1 MPSSW
6 TPRGFT
12 MKTYACSR
20 SRNASR
26 YNTTASSLPISSR
39 RAILAR
45 TLAGSSRHTK
55 TAYRFSSSYE
65 RYTVVGWLT
74 GVPSPGSRWRKSVIT
89 TPRPPSPVSM
99 ERWRGPPSVWRWSR
113 NWSRW
118 GGDETRLIWTMRAGC
133 CAWER
138 GAATTNAPSKRKNL
152 TGTSSDLLQQPG
164 GFAQE
169 HPSPRAP
176 VVLAPL
182 QLTPGET
189 QQRRYP
195 VPDQGVAVQ
204 ERPRPGQKHRCCARR
219 RPRPGRV
226 EQPGSRHRGQEHGG
240 VEFQRSLS
248 KVSPVDHTHSVVLIQ
263 HVPVVQRPVYES
275 WHTVTRLRVGQRLAY
290 RARGGSER
298 GVRGDELG
306 DAPARL
312 AEHVPRAQLLAEG
325 HRQRARALE
334 PARGQL
340 PSTLAL
346 PRLQQ
351 LVRRGSVEPTDDE
364 HPEVLIAD
372 EQGRDPGARAA
383 SQTGRESSI
392 RLGLGRRVRGI
403 GLDDE
408 ATVAGADGNRGSR
421 ARRVTTERQ
430 LDAATVQTE
439 GWDRSRQAQCAARPD
454 PRQSRIVTKVDGGLR
469 RAACG
474 LARPP
479 R

>member
-1 MPSSW
+1 MVSS
-6 TPRGFT
+6 
-12 MKTYACSR
+12 
-20 SRNASR
+20 
-26 YNTTASSLPISSR
+26 
-39 RAILAR
+39 
-45 TLAGSSRHTK
+45 
-55 TAYRFSSSYE
+55 
-65 RYTVVGWLT
+65 LT
-74 GVPSPGSRWRKSVIT
+74 GVPSPGSRWRKSVTT

-99 ERWRGPPSVWRWSR
+99 ERWRGPPSVWRWSK

-152 TGTSSDLLQQPG
+152 TGTSSDLLQLQQPG

-169 HPSPRAP
+169 HPSPRPP
-176 VVLAPL
+176 VALAPL
-182 QLTPGET
+182 QLTPGQT
-189 QQRRYP
+189 QNRRRAVPRQRA
-195 VPDQGVAVQ
+195 AVQ
-204 ERPRPGQKHRCCARR
+204 EVPRRGQERRFCARR
-219 RPRPGRV
+219 LPRRGRV

-248 KVSPVDHTHSVVLIQ
+248 EVSPVNHTHSVVLIQ

-306 DAPARL
+306 DASARL
-312 AEHVPRAQLLAEG
+312 AEHVSRAQRLAEG

-340 PSTLAL
+340 SSTLAL

-364 HPEVLIAD
+364 HPEVVVPG
-372 EQGRDPGARAA
+372 EEGRHPGPRVPSQPGRDGLVQPGFSRRIRGVCFHDEVTEIGRA
-383 SQTGRESSI
+383 S
-392 RLGLGRRVRGI
+392 
-403 GLDDE
+403 
-408 ATVAGADGNRGSR
+408 
-421 ARRVTTERQ
+421 
-430 LDAATVQTE
+430 
-439 GWDRSRQAQCAARPD
+439 C
-454 PRQSRIVTKVDGGLR
+454 
-469 RAACG
+469 
-474 LARPP
+474 
-479 R
+479 